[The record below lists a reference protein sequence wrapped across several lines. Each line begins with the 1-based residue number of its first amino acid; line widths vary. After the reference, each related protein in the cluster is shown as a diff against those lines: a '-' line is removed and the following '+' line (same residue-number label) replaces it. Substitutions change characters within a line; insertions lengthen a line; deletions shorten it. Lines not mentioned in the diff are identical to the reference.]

1 MAIPKKVEQAINKQ
15 INAELYSA
23 YLYLSMQSYF
33 DSINLA
39 GFANWMRIQ
48 AMEEFSHADKFYHHV
63 NERGGRAIMEAIDK
77 PETQW
82 KSPLDAFEAVY
93 AHEQKVTALINGIAE
108 IAENEKDR
116 ASLGMLQW
124 FIDEQVEEEA
134 SADAIVQKLKLAKD
148 SPEAI
153 FMIDKELAAR
163 VFVPP
168 TAAE

>member
-1 MAIPKKVEQAINKQ
+1 MAIPKKVEEAINKQ

-23 YLYLSMQSYF
+23 YLYLSMQAYF

-48 AMEEFSHADKFYHHV
+48 AMEEFSHADKFYHHLA
-63 NERGGRAIMEAIDK
+63 ERGGRAVMEAIEK
-77 PETQW
+77 PETEW
-82 KSPLDAFEAVY
+82 KSPLAAFESVY
-93 AHEQKVTALINGIAE
+93 EHEQKVTALINE
-108 IAENEKDR
+108 IADIADKEKDR

-134 SADAIVQKLKLAKD
+134 SADSLVQKLKLAKD
-148 SPEAI
+148 TPGAI

-163 VFVPP
+163 VFAPP
-168 TAAE
+168 AKE